1 MTMKILHIL
10 NDGAGGLPEKI
21 IESHSKDHQV
31 EIIDL
36 SQQTISYEALVHE
49 IFTSDKVMSW

>member
-1 MTMKILHIL
+1 MKILHIL
-10 NDGAGGLPEKI
+10 NDGAGGLSEQI
-21 IESHSKDHQV
+21 IESHSQDHQV

-36 SQQTISYEALVHE
+36 SQQTISYEALVYE